1 MAKLTFTVT
10 NIGGGSGN
18 AISVAFTLEA
28 EGELNST
35 GKRNVANFNLNF
47 PRDVGKEFEVDD
59 TYSLEIAPK
68 PEGQH

>member
-10 NIGGGSGN
+10 NIGGGPGN
-18 AISVAFTLEA
+18 AISIAFTLDA
-28 EGELNST
+28 EGENT
-35 GKRNVANFNLNF
+35 PGKRTVANFNLNLT
-47 PRDVGKEFEVDD
+47 REIGKEFEVDD